1 MDALKYLHNVSFSNV
16 SVFSVGQ
23 IYIVHEDIDCS
34 RMSYKRSIFKAKL
47 VCKFDSSVGELTLET
62 VVCDEASWR
71 SDHSCGLPHRHYQL
85 NWRRWKQSKMQF
97 RSGRGGGGRA
107 WPLPTVGIR
116 LPIKKL
122 KSEKS
127 ANELSSSIDTNTSVP
142 SLRRHLKLHGGKK
155 CWSLTIGQAW
165 SLPTVGI
172 LQTGHLSPHYHFS
185 LVLLVDHSL
194 ALKRPV
200 QTGKQTVFPLRWHQ
214 PLPNCATAQNCTDS
228 EPPSPLRNTRQTSL
242 TPS

>member
-1 MDALKYLHNVSFSNV
+1 MDALKYLHNVFFSNV

-62 VVCDEASWR
+62 VVCDEASWK

-97 RSGRGGGGRA
+97 CSGRGGGGQA

-122 KSEKS
+122 KLEKS
-127 ANELSSSIDTNTSVP
+127 ANGLSSSTPTLQ
-142 SLRRHLKLHGGKK
+142 SLLWGDIWNCTVEKSAGHWPLVKPVHFQQFGSCK
-155 CWSLTIGQAW
+155 QAV
-165 SLPTVGI
+165 SLPITI
-172 LQTGHLSPHYHFS
+172 SPWFS
-185 LVLLVDHSL
+185 LLITPWHS
-194 ALKRPV
+194 RDPC
-200 QTGKQTVFPLRWHQ
+200 KQE
-214 PLPNCATAQNCTDS
+214 N
-228 EPPSPLRNTRQTSL
+228 RQTDRLPITL
-242 TPS
+242 TPTPS